1 VPELWGKVEEHRAFL
16 EREGRLEER
25 RRRNLAAEVYAVAT
39 ARARAHLERTV
50 GSDPELQRLLDDVQA
65 RRVDPLSAVSEI
77 MSRVFEVED
86 DAGGG

>member
-1 VPELWGKVEEHRAFL
+1 MCPSSGGRSRSTARSSSERAGS
-16 EREGRLEER
+16 R
-25 RRRNLAAEVYAVAT
+25 T